1 MGQYFKVANL
11 DKQESFEPDGI
22 KFMEHSWIENQ
33 SVEKVML
40 ALSTIWKRQRVIWV
54 GDYADD
60 TEPYEY
66 PEISLKN
73 PENCDLSMNAF
84 LYNADKKE
92 KVNMKFYRKNAFSTE
107 ESWTNNEGKIETWNA
122 MIHPLPI
129 LVIAEGGGGG
139 GDYHNDDDPMV
150 GAWTGDRI
158 FVSYKNFKTYKDITH
173 KVLPIE
179 ERDFDKI
186 GGDYTQ
192 YYNKKVST
200 FKLKENLEKF

>member
-1 MGQYFKVANL
+1 MGQYFKAANL
-11 DKQESFEPDGI
+11 DKEESFQPNGI
-22 KFMEHSWIENQ
+22 KFMEHSYIDND
-33 SVEKVML
+33 SVEAVMF
-40 ALSTIWKRQRVIWV
+40 ALSKTWKRQRIVWV

-66 PEISLKN
+66 PEIDLNVPKTF
-73 PENCDLSMNAF
+73 DLSHKAF
-84 LYNADKKE
+84 LYNVDKKE
-92 KVNMKFYRKNAFSTE
+92 KVDMALYNKIGFTNVE
-107 ESWTNNEGKIETWNA
+107 EWVDNEGKKETWSSI
-122 MIHPLPI
+122 IHPLPI

-139 GDYHNDDDPMV
+139 GDYHNDEDPML

-158 FVSYKNFKTYKDITH
+158 LVSYRNFKTYKDITH

-186 GGDYTQ
+186 GGDYTE

-200 FKLKENLEKF
+200 FKLKQNLEKF